1 MQFRVAGGSGIF
13 KLSAGPALRSRVA
26 GSIRGG
32 PPPLAGCRAAGGSP
46 ALRAA
51 EDPGLVQISE
61 SSQTL
66 SVPIHASDM
75 IGKSLTQSNFCCCKF

>member
-1 MQFRVAGGSGIF
+1 MQFRVAGGSGPRD
-13 KLSAGPALRSRVA
+13 LQVGRPSPSQAALRSRVA

-75 IGKSLTQSNFCCCKF
+75 IGNL